1 MTRILGIDP
10 SLTGTGL
17 ALVDTDDHLVIPTW
31 TIATTGKA
39 DADLLD
45 RHERINDI
53 AGQVYN
59 TAMGFGPG
67 GNQHPRELP
76 VDLAV
81 IEAPSL
87 AQKSQRGTL
96 DRHGL
101 WWTVVSQLISI
112 TTVIQIPPT
121 TRAKYATGNG
131 GAGKDA
137 VLLAVAKRY
146 PHVDITDN
154 NQADA
159 LVLAAIGAHLAGH
172 PIDELPK
179 SHLDALAKVTR
190 PQGWAA

>member
-17 ALVDTDDHLVIPTW
+17 ALLDTDDHLVIPTW
-31 TIATTGKA
+31 TIETKSKT

-45 RHERINDI
+45 RWERLSDI
-53 AGQVYN
+53 TGQVHN
-59 TAMGFGPG
+59 TALGFGPG
-67 GNQHPRELP
+67 GNYHPRELP

-81 IEAPSL
+81 IEAPAFSRNN
-87 AQKSQRGTL
+87 AGTW
-96 DRHGL
+96 DRAGL
-101 WWTVVSQLISI
+101 WWRIVDGLISI

-131 GAGKDA
+131 RAGKDQ

-146 PHVDITDN
+146 PHVDVQDN

-159 LVLAAIGAHLAGH
+159 LVLAAIGARLAGH

-179 SHLDALAKVTR
+179 THVDALAKVAR
-190 PQGWAA
+190 PAGVAA